1 MDMECLSIKMAKN
14 IKVGL
19 LKANSMVLA
28 LWLIFMGMKL
38 KEPGLMEYYSNNNL
52 NCNNSNNNN

>member
-1 MDMECLSIKMAKN
+1 MGSSKKINSMDMECLSIKMAKN

-38 KEPGLMEYYSNNNL
+38 KENIILKS
-52 NCNNSNNNN
+52 CK